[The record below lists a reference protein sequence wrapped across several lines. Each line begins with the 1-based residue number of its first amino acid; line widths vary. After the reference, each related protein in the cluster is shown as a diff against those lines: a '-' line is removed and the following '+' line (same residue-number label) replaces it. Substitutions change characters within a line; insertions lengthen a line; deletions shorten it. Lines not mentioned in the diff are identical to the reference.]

1 MRMKPSCIAG
11 LPVLFAAL
19 CAPGAIAAK
28 APPGAPKSAAQDA
41 APATALPPGMQR
53 YLRDAH
59 SITHGTVTVGG
70 RPIRYEAEAGV
81 MVVHLADPMDQ
92 DAPPPGSAA
101 DAAAQPPAAS
111 MSYVAY
117 FKGDREDPHRPITFL
132 YNGGPGSSTIWLHM
146 GAFGP
151 VRVVVPGDR
160 HVPPAPYA
168 VVNNEYSLL
177 DASDLVF
184 IDAPGTGFG
193 HLRGKDKDKAF
204 WGVDQDAHAF
214 ANFIVQFLSAHDRW
228 NSPKFL
234 FGESYGT
241 TRSAALI
248 NVLENDKSIDFNG
261 VILLSQ
267 ILNFDDSIDA
277 PQFNPG
283 VDLPYELA
291 LPSYAATAWYHH
303 KLPNAPATLDAL
315 LPAVEKFA
323 LGPYAQ
329 ALDAG
334 NALGADRKA
343 AIAQQLH
350 AFTGLPVAT
359 IERADLRINGGEFE
373 KNLLGPDTTT
383 GRLDARFTGPTLDPM
398 SQEAG
403 YDPQSSAIASAY
415 VAAFND
421 YVRTRLKFGIGMT
434 YKPEIDLWKTWDYG
448 HRPPGAPAK
457 LPGPTNVMPDLAAAM
472 QQDPNLKVQ
481 LNGGYYDLATPF
493 FAAMFE
499 MQHLPMEASLEKNI
513 EMHFYPSGHMVY
525 VNEPALKALHANVAA
540 FIERNSRR

>member
-1 MRMKPSCIAG
+1 MKPSCVAG
-11 LPVLFAAL
+11 LPVLCAAL
-19 CAPGAIAAK
+19 CAAGAMAAN
-28 APPGAPKSAAQDA
+28 ARSGSPEAAAASASTA
-41 APATALPPGMQR
+41 AALPPGTRQS
-53 YLRDAH
+53 LRNAH
-59 SITHGTVTVGG
+59 SITHGSVTIGG
-70 RPIRYEAEAGV
+70 HPIRYEAEAGV
-81 MVVHLADPMDQ
+81 MVVHLAAPLDPA
-92 DAPPPGSAA
+92 APSPGPG
-101 DAAAQPPAAS
+101 AAAVKPPPAAS

-117 FKGDREDPHRPITFL
+117 FKGDHEDPRRPITFL

-151 VRVVVPGDR
+151 VRVVVAGDR

-168 VVNNEYSLL
+168 VVNNQYSLL

-184 IDAPGTGFG
+184 VDAPGTGFG
-193 HLRGKDKDKAF
+193 RLRGKDAAKAF

-234 FGESYGT
+234 LGESYGT

-248 NVLENDKSIDFNG
+248 NVLETDKSVDFNG

-267 ILNFDDSIDA
+267 ILNYDDSIDA

-283 VDLPYELA
+283 MDLPYELA
-291 LPSYAATAWYHH
+291 LPTYAATAWYHH
-303 KLPNAPATLDAL
+303 QLPNAPATLDEL

-323 LGPYAQ
+323 LGAYAQ

-343 AIAQQLH
+343 AIAEQLH
-350 AFTGLPVAT
+350 DDTGLPVAT
-359 IERADLRINGGEFE
+359 IERANLRINGGEFE

-383 GRLDARFTGPTLDPM
+383 GRLDTRFSGPSLDPM
-398 SQEAG
+398 SEEAG
-403 YDPQSSAIASAY
+403 YDPQSSAISSAY
-415 VAAFND
+415 VSAFND

-434 YKPEIDLWKTWDYG
+434 YKPEIDLWKTWDYT

-472 QQDPNLKVQ
+472 QQDPTLKVQ

-493 FAAMFE
+493 FAAIFE

-525 VNEPALKALHANVAA
+525 VYEPALKTLHANVAA